1 LSFIVEKEIQMAT
14 FTVQQGKRYRAT
26 ISLGPLERFASNDT
40 IAAKLRDAGFN
51 EVQVSGSGGTR
62 YAEALWP
69 SSETTA
75 DMPSQIAAI
84 SEIPPTSAPA

>member
-1 LSFIVEKEIQMAT
+1 MEIQMAT

-26 ISLGPLERFASNDT
+26 ISLGLFERFASNDM
-40 IAAKLRDAGFN
+40 IAAKLRDAGFY

-69 SSETTA
+69 NPDAAAE
-75 DMPSQIAAI
+75 MPSQIASI
-84 SEIPPTSAPA
+84 SEIPAASAPA